1 MDFRSVLKRAQF
13 SLDLFW
19 ATTIHK
25 NQGLSLG
32 RAIIDLGQKESPLGG
47 LTYVALSRLRT
58 MQCLYIKLM
67 TWPRLNQLI
76 KSKKVIIKQR
86 LKEQQLKII

>member
-25 NQGLSLG
+25 SQGLSLG
-32 RAIIDLGQKESPLGG
+32 RAVIDLGQKENPLGG

-58 MQCLYIKLM
+58 MQAYSRFVYQTNDLAK
-67 TWPRLNQLI
+67 T
-76 KSKKVIIKQR
+76 
-86 LKEQQLKII
+86 

>member
-25 NQGLSLG
+25 SQGLSLG
-32 RAIIDLGQKESPLGG
+32 RAVIDLGQKENPLGG

-58 MQCLYIKLM
+58 MQAYARFVYQTNDLAK
-67 TWPRLNQLI
+67 T
-76 KSKKVIIKQR
+76 
-86 LKEQQLKII
+86 